1 MTVKNILTSSSL
13 IKCLQSKMALKN
25 YIAKSFFLKSGKR
38 FKRSIA
44 HNNLKLTCNIYHI
57 QVFKLRPFLQIGLR
71 WRHLD
76 IRRWGRWVGENVFE
90 GVEGG
95 VWELGGG
102 VRELFGVGRGE
113 GRDEFVQISFCLRV
127 AQRVETEALA
137 ARRRVNVNVLS
148 LERLPQ
154 SSVNIAWGWE
164 GSTRVKGEDGRG
176 GGVRSRGEV
185 RVGVSLT
192 T

>member
-1 MTVKNILTSSSL
+1 MQSL
-13 IKCLQSKMALKN
+13 
-25 YIAKSFFLKSGKR
+25 FFLKSGKR

-76 IRRWGRWVGENVFE
+76 IRRWGGWVGGRVFE
-90 GVEGG
+90 RVGG
-95 VWELGGG
+95 AE
-102 VRELFGVGRGE
+102 FGKLWAGSGNFWVAGRVLTSF
-113 GRDEFVQISFCLRV
+113 FVVVLSRGW
-127 AQRVETEALA
+127 
-137 ARRRVNVNVLS
+137 RRRLS
-148 LERLPQ
+148 LPDCVLTLKFCRSERLLQ

-164 GSTRVKGEDGRG
+164 GSTRVRRRWGGIDGG
-176 GGVRSRGEV
+176 RSRGEV

>member
-57 QVFKLRPFLQIGLR
+57 QVFKLRPFLHIGLR

-76 IRRWGRWVGENVFE
+76 IRRRGWGLG
-90 GVEGG
+90 GTGGG
-95 VWELGGG
+95 VWKGEAAGWGNFW
-102 VRELFGVGRGE
+102 VVGRVI
-113 GRDEFVQISFCLRV
+113 EFFFFVVMSCQ
-127 AQRVETEALA
+127 EW
-137 ARRRVNVNVLS
+137 RRRL
-148 LERLPQ
+148 LLPERVRTSKFCHP
-154 SSVNIAWGWE
+154 SVAGGAQTTLRKSWGGQYVW
-164 GSTRVKGEDGRG
+164 GGCRGEV
-176 GGVRSRGEV
+176 GVRSRGEV
-185 RVGVSLT
+185 RVGVFLT